1 MQGVCGVSAP
11 SPLEPVCPGPFLLSH
26 RMPSAGPL
34 CHQPATSPPSSPS
47 PAARPTIPCS
57 PRPAFGC
64 PRALPPSARPL
75 QVTRRWSFLCVPGL
89 FSGSVSRGTLV
100 PIQTAPRPRA
110 QKCGRAGCVP
120 SAWSLQPVERRQP
133 SATPFRHPDLALP
146 RTPPLPS
153 APGLPGP
160 GAPRGPQT
168 CGRRLLLPLP
178 GPAPQICSGH
188 SPLHC
193 ASNTVGSGARPES
206 SRWGRNEARVRGA
219 APQPAPRARWPPAPR
234 AWEKPGAEL
243 PPQGVRSPV
252 SGGKGRRRAGGGPP
266 PGDSHHAPPRADTGM
281 GGHHTASRPP
291 RQTRG
296 VHALRLHCSYVCG
309 WGVRAGRKLE
319 SALPPPGALG
329 LSVLPFWFR
338 ITLDCDQC
346 PCRVPELRRE
356 HVKELGVLSRGP

>member
-193 ASNTVGSGARPES
+193 ASNTVGSGARPETRHVCGGLHPS
-206 SRWGRNEARVRGA
+206 PHPGPAGRQPPGHGKNQVQNCLPKASARQSLEGRAAGGQGQGPRPGTATTLLPGLTQEWGGVT
-219 APQPAPRARWPPAPR
+219 PPPAL
-234 AWEKPGAEL
+234 PGRPA
-243 PPQGVRSPV
+243 GFTRCVCTAATS
-252 SGGKGRRRAGGGPP
+252 AGGGSV
-266 PGDSHHAPPRADTGM
+266 PGESSNRLF
-281 GGHHTASRPP
+281 RPLELWGCRFCLSGFGSLLMVTSVP
-291 RQTRG
+291 FESLNSG
-296 VHALRLHCSYVCG
+296 VS
-309 WGVRAGRKLE
+309 
-319 SALPPPGALG
+319 
-329 LSVLPFWFR
+329 
-338 ITLDCDQC
+338 T
-346 PCRVPELRRE
+346 
-356 HVKELGVLSRGP
+356 